1 MRMATRIGISIKDF
15 WEMTP
20 FELFV
25 CIESFEDKEKERS
38 KELII
43 QAYYTEAFAR
53 MKKLPKLKDLLKEKK
68 EQTDE
73 EMLEVVKKLNAM
85 MGGGVNSSSS

>member
-20 FELFV
+20 FELFI
-25 CIESFEDKEKERS
+25 CIESFEDKETERS

-68 EQTDE
+68 KQSNE
-73 EMLEVVKKLNAM
+73 EMLEAVKRLNAM
-85 MGGGVNSSSS
+85 MGGEVIGGS

>member
-1 MRMATRIGISIKDF
+1 
-15 WEMTP
+15 
-20 FELFV
+20 
-25 CIESFEDKEKERS
+25 
-38 KELII
+38 
-43 QAYYTEAFAR
+43 

>member
-1 MRMATRIGISIKDF
+1 MRMAIRIGISIKDF

-20 FELFV
+20 FELFI

-68 EQTDE
+68 KQSNK
-73 EMLEVVKKLNAM
+73 EMLEVVKRLNAM
-85 MGGGVNSSSS
+85 MGGEVIGGS